1 MTRSILTACALA
13 GFPALAAAAGTPEA
27 APVVS
32 TAGSLI
38 QVFIGLVAVL
48 FLIAGAA
55 WIARRLGVTQMGA
68 SNLLRVVSTA
78 SVGTRER
85 VVVVEIG
92 ESWLVVGVAPGS
104 VTALTTLPKGELP
117 SHAHPVLPGSF
128 GLRLQ
133 QLIEKR
139 RGK

>member
-1 MTRSILTACALA
+1 MMRSTKLAWLFACLPTLA
-13 GFPALAAAAGTPEA
+13 SAAGAPETVPA
-27 APVVS
+27 VS

-55 WIARRLGVTQMGA
+55 WIAKRLGVTQMGA
-68 SNLLRVVSTA
+68 SNLLRVISSV

-85 VVVVEIG
+85 VVVVEVG

-104 VTALTTLPKGELP
+104 VNALMTLPKGELP
-117 SHAHPVLPGSF
+117 TQSTSTLPGSF

-133 QLIEKR
+133 QIIEKR
-139 RGK
+139 RAK